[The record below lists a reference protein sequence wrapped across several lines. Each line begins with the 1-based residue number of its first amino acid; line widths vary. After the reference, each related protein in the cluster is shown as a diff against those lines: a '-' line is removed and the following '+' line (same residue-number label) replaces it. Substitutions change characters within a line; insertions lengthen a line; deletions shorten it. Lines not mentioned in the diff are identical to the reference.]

1 VETVTRRQT
10 LIVASILMMSSCVGL
25 LAAGVALALF
35 VLGAEGGTA
44 ALVVVL
50 VGGVV
55 AMLTGITGVWMHRG
69 RVIVPVFATIGYLT
83 VGAILIVSA
92 AGTLQSA
99 AEGGFVNIGASFL
112 LLVGTAIIVPSIA
125 LAVMLTVFVARDRR
139 RLPATVRP
147 LRRGGG
153 TIRT

>member
-1 VETVTRRQT
+1 MTRRQT
-10 LIVASILMMSSCVGL
+10 LTIASILLMSSCAGL
-25 LAAGVALALF
+25 LAAGVASALY
-35 VLGAEGGTA
+35 VLGAAGGTA

-83 VGAILIVSA
+83 VGVTLTVSA

-112 LLVGTAIIVPSIA
+112 LLVGTAIIFTSIA

-139 RLPATVRP
+139 RLPFTDPALT
-147 LRRGGG
+147 RGGG